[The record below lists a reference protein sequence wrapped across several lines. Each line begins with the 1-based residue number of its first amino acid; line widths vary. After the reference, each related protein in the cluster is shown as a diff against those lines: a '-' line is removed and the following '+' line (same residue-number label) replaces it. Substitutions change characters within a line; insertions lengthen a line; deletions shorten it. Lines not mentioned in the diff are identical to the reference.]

1 MRKIF
6 GILIALYIVLP
17 LWSQTMEVDVLDINL
32 LHQLRKNIDDVDSIV
47 VADFT
52 LMDSVLTEES
62 FPLDTLFFANDTIS
76 ISVENRDT
84 IIVLD
89 SLLDSVDSIAQDVD
103 AILLELVARQS
114 KLLHAKDTIWEKYPH
129 PLCM

>member
-6 GILIALYIVLP
+6 GILIALYIVFP

-47 VADFT
+47 VADST

-76 ISVENRDT
+76 ISIENR
-84 IIVLD
+84 VP
-89 SLLDSVDSIAQDVD
+89 
-103 AILLELVARQS
+103 VAPVQV
-114 KLLHAKDTIWEKYPH
+114 
-129 PLCM
+129 